1 MKYPLPFTLVTI
13 LLSVSSLLATSFYV
27 DPVEGAQ
34 SNYGSIS
41 SPWHTLEEV
50 VANGFIRSSA
60 YQPLPYDAQSSKLT
74 AFHVNAPIQPGDT
87 LILLSGLHGSL
98 FLKNYN
104 NALPITLMAAP
115 GESPV
120 LEQVHL
126 QACSNWILDGLIV
139 SSEPYGHY
147 LSDKLIYLESHG
159 WQGPTKNI
167 TIRNCHI
174 YSTKSPWTNAADWV
188 NKASDGL
195 FIKADS
201 VLAQGNILENV
212 HFGLTAS
219 GDFIQAI
226 GNHIINFSGDGMRL
240 LGSHILFDGNTIKNC
255 YDVDENHD
263 DGIQSFTTNGHVV
276 DHNIIRNNVILNFED
291 PNQPLLGP
299 LQGIGCFDGFYN
311 DWLIENNLI
320 SVNHWHGITLLGA
333 NDCRI
338 IHNTVIDP
346 TPDEEPGPSWIR
358 IDDHKDGRKSSNC
371 VVANNIV
378 NRIIADADTSGNFE
392 LRTYQAYQEQFVD
405 YTNYDFHLLAHST
418 LIDRGSD
425 FYGNDNDA
433 EGTVRPQGAQ
443 VDPGCYEFSALT
455 SLHSSIIA
463 SKSQLKLYPNP
474 VANQLHLTTKL
485 EWHHLVVCDVQ
496 GKPLIYL
503 SQTNDPKT
511 ATIDVGQLSSGVYW
525 IKVISRNGE
534 TTGFGKFIKL

>member
-1 MKYPLPFTLVTI
+1 MKYTPFLTI
-13 LLSVSSLLATSFYV
+13 GMVLLTIVRSQAASFYI
-27 DPVEGAQ
+27 DPSLGKQ
-34 SNYGSIS
+34 TNDGSITA
-41 SPWHTLEEV
+41 PWRTLEEV
-50 VANGFIRSSA
+50 VSDGLIQSYV
-60 YQPLPYDAQSSKLT
+60 YQPLPYNAASSKLV
-74 AFHVNAPIQPGDT
+74 AFNISAPVQPGDT
-87 LILLSGLHGSL
+87 LILRSGLHGNL

-104 NALPITLMAAP
+104 NALPITLMAGP
-115 GESPV
+115 GETPV
-120 LEQVHL
+120 LEEVHL
-126 QACSNWILDGLIV
+126 QACSNWILDGLTV

-219 GDFIQAI
+219 GDYIQAI
-226 GNHIINFSGDGMRL
+226 GNQIINFSGDGMRI
-240 LGSHILFDGNTIKNC
+240 LGSYILFDGNTIKNC

-263 DGIQSFTTNGHVV
+263 DGIQSFTTNGHIV
-276 DHNIIRNNVILNFED
+276 DHNIIRNNVILNYED
-291 PNQPLLGP
+291 PDQPLLGP

-320 SVNHWHGITLLGA
+320 CVNHWHGITLLGA
-333 NDCRI
+333 NNCRI

-371 VVANNIV
+371 VVANNIA

-392 LRTYQAYQEQFVD
+392 LRTYQQYREQFVD

-418 LIDRGSD
+418 LIDRGTAN
-425 FYGNDNDA
+425 YGNGFDA
-433 EGTVRPQGAQ
+433 EGTIRPQGAQ

-463 SKSQLKLYPNP
+463 SEPQLKLYPNP
-474 VANQLHLTTKL
+474 VANQLLLTTKL

-511 ATIDVGQLSSGVYW
+511 ATIDLTQLSSGVYW

-534 TTGFGKFIKL
+534 TTGFGKFMKL